1 MELDS
6 ELEAPVDTEVL
17 ETVTDETPDDQS
29 EPEHSEEY
37 ARRLG
42 WRPKDEFKGSADN
55 WMDWEAFLDEDKS
68 SAPQLKAQ
76 VKLLRRRLDQADKRM
91 AKAERTFE
99 EAREYFSKAEQRAYD
114 RAIKDIKAKQLQAVQ
129 DGDVEAFAEAEAE
142 LDELGKDMKA
152 APKPD
157 ADMQRV
163 FKAWQRENDWYGS
176 DDAMTAV
183 ADRIAQ
189 KMGSCEEAGLEP
201 DEYLE
206 EMAKRVRKEFPHK
219 FKTEELPR
227 KRPAVGGVST
237 AHSARGAETFGNMP
251 ADAKA
256 QFKRFKDQGIPVTEE
271 GFAKD
276 YWAEMKKEARR

>member
-6 ELEAPVDTEVL
+6 ELETETEVEAEVV
-17 ETVTDETPDDQS
+17 ETVEADDQS
-29 EPEHSEEY
+29 EPEHSEDY

-42 WRPKDEFKGSADN
+42 WRPKDEFKGDDAK
-55 WMDWEAFLDEDKS
+55 WMGWEDFLDEDKS
-68 SAPQLKAQ
+68 AAPQLKAQ
-76 VKLLRRRLDQADKRM
+76 VKLLRRRLDQADRRM
-91 AKAERTFE
+91 AKAEKTFD

-114 RAIKDIKAKQLQAVQ
+114 RAIKDIKAKQIQAVR
-129 DGDVEAFAEAEAE
+129 DGDEEAFAEADAE
-142 LDELGKDMKA
+142 LEELGKDMKPA
-152 APKPD
+152 APRPD
-157 ADMQRV
+157 VEVQKA

-189 KMGSCEEAGLEP
+189 KMGSYEDAGLDP
-201 DEYLE
+201 VEYLA
-206 EMAKRVRKEFPHK
+206 EMEKRVRKEFPHK
-219 FKTEELPR
+219 FKAAELPQ
-227 KRPAVGGVST
+227 KRPAVGGVSNVQG
-237 AHSARGAETFGNMP
+237 ARGAETFGNMP

-276 YWAEMKKEARR
+276 YWTETKKEARR